1 MNHPGDDRL
10 EALLKRR
17 LEPLREAPVR
27 NPAKAVRGRTAF
39 LVEARRIAATRPK
52 GVPVSVGAPSRLNQ
66 WIKHIRNP
74 FSREERYSMFGA
86 MSSILVILAL
96 VFGGAGATVYAAQ
109 GSLPDQVLYPIK
121 TVSEDVQ
128 LALVGQAQNRL
139 ELALSFA
146 DRRVDEMLALRAA
159 GEAIPP
165 ETATRLENH
174 IRLALQIAAG
184 MYPDQLP
191 QALQQI
197 RTHLARQERLME
209 MAQNG
214 AAGADEPLLQQVRL
228 MLREQNRLIEQGL
241 QEPARFRYQL
251 QLKFGAPAVTPSPAT
266 TGSAAA
272 TGNSY
277 GPGPDAGL
285 GTPSCGT
292 CTPVMDGS
300 GPGPGPGPLEYG
312 KTPEPEPGQ
321 GPGPGPEAQPTPEPA
336 GGGNGDSNGGSPTNT
351 QEPGNQN
358 GGAEQGGNG
367 SNPNDNGGGGN
378 QGGGSGKP

>member
-1 MNHPGDDRL
+1 MNHPDYDRL

-17 LEPLREAPVR
+17 LEPLREAPER
-27 NPAKAVRGRTAF
+27 NPAKAVQGHSAF
-39 LVEARRIAATRPK
+39 LAQAKRIATTRPR
-52 GVPVSVGAPSRLNQ
+52 GVPVSVNAPSRLNQ
-66 WIKHIRNP
+66 WMKHIRNP
-74 FSREERYSMFGA
+74 FNREERYSMFSA
-86 MSSILVILAL
+86 ISSILVILAL

-128 LALVGQAQNRL
+128 LALARQAQNRL

-159 GEAIPP
+159 GESIPP

-184 MYPDQLP
+184 MHPDQLS
-191 QALQQI
+191 QALHQI

-209 MAQNG
+209 MAQKG

-241 QEPARFRYQL
+241 QEPARFRYQMQL
-251 QLKFGAPAVTPSPAT
+251 QFGDPAVIPSPAI

-272 TGNSY
+272 VGNSY
-277 GPGPDAGL
+277 GPGPGASL
-285 GTPSCGT
+285 GTPSCGE
-292 CTPVMDGS
+292 CTPVMDGT

-312 KTPEPEPGQ
+312 KTPEPGQ
-321 GPGPGPEAQPTPEPA
+321 GPGSGPEPQPTPQPA
-336 GGGNGDSNGGSPTNT
+336 GGGNDDGNGGSPTIT
-351 QEPGNQN
+351 QEPDNQN
-358 GGAEQGGNG
+358 GGAEQGGDG
-367 SNPNDNGGGGN
+367 SNPGDNGGGGN
-378 QGGGSGKP
+378 QGGGSRKP